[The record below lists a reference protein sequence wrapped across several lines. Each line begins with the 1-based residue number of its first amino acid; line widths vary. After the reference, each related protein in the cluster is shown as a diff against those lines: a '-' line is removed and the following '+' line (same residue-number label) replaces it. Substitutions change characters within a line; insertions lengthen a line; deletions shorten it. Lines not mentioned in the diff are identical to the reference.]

1 MTNPLE
7 IALTRALSIR
17 LNLQMTLTSLPIVE
31 EWMDIHLDRWLEH
44 LPTPA
49 DMLPGH
55 NVSFLVALGSDLRRM
70 WWGAWGEPSAMVPKL
85 ADYLKLCNIAKSD
98 ATVLDQMG
106 EHLEPRLVGPWV
118 GVWGGKVTTGWHF
131 CDPIAW
137 SKLEPLFGTHE
148 AKFQIKKWVGEQGIE
163 RLERFAQAIGDNA
176 YSEIELAVPGESV
189 DEQVDKLCVGFKHF
203 SGGELPAGVVSIL
216 RGASHPAFALS
227 VRIRGGAVVRTAA
240 IAPSLPVDDFRQLCA
255 EMKTTVADKLEN
267 VINTLAREG
276 PSRVEIGRA
285 GERGGV
291 DLYVE
296 PTEAAPRT
304 PPTDQPDR
312 TQAN

>member
-1 MTNPLE
+1 MTTPLE

-17 LNLQMTLTSLPIVE
+17 LNLQMTLSSLPIVE

-44 LPTPA
+44 LPTPPE
-49 DMLPGH
+49 MPQGH
-55 NVSFLVALGSDLRRM
+55 QVSFLVALASDLKRM
-70 WWGAWGEPSAMVPKL
+70 WWGAWGEPGSMVPKL

-98 ATVLDQMG
+98 AAVLDQMG

-148 AKFQIKKWVGEQGIE
+148 AKFQIKKWVHDQGIE
-163 RLERFAQAIGDNA
+163 RIERFGQAIGDA
-176 YSEIELAVPGESV
+176 AFSEIELAVPGETV
-189 DEQVDKLCVGFKHF
+189 NEQVDKLVLGFRHF
-203 SGGELPAGVVSIL
+203 SGADLPASVVEIL

-227 VRIRGGAVVRTAA
+227 IRMRGGQVVRTAA
-240 IAPSLPVDDFRQLCA
+240 IGPSVPVEEFQKLCG
-255 EMKTTVADKLEN
+255 EMKTSVAERLEN

-285 GERGGV
+285 GDRGGV
-291 DLYVE
+291 DIYVE
-296 PTEAAPRT
+296 PTEAAPKVT
-304 PPTDQPDR
+304 APPEPAA
-312 TQAN
+312 QAN